1 MACDDHCF
9 PSSSLHHIG
18 VGWKSQQ
25 TFFLEKLNEH
35 ISHEW
40 SRAMSWPNPLENLII
55 SRSLSFFFTLS
66 HSYTILIFSSSHT
79 FFFVVTT
86 TEAHAR
92 ARSFLFLGILISSIR
107 ETFFLSLS
115 RVADS
120 ADAAPTVSARR
131 AVSRNRDAAAAAA
144 ALLWLRLL
152 WDDRW
157 DDLNK
162 NCWKQNFERM
172 SFFLSQPLVVRHR
185 V

>member
-25 TFFLEKLNEH
+25 TFFLEKLNGH

-40 SRAMSWPNPLENLII
+40 SRAMSWPNPHENLII

-115 RVADS
+115 LVWRIALMLLRQSRHAARFPGIEMLLLLLPSYDS
-120 ADAAPTVSARR
+120 ASCEMIV
-131 AVSRNRDAAAAAA
+131 
-144 ALLWLRLL
+144 
-152 WDDRW
+152 
-157 DDLNK
+157 
-162 NCWKQNFERM
+162 EM
-172 SFFLSQPLVVRHR
+172 I
-185 V
+185 